1 MNPGIPYG
9 QFIGGLVGAAFL
21 IFGGVWCLYLWP
33 RAIRRKIDRGEID
46 AFDGLA
52 KLRKAPLFGYM
63 LILLAIGDL
72 LGTLNQIGFSDDSL
86 LAAVGFFAF
95 AVGVL
100 VWWFVQKK
108 KLNL

>member
-1 MNPGIPYG
+1 MTPGIPYG
-9 QFIGGLVGAAFL
+9 QFIGGLVGAALF
-21 IFGGVWCLYLWP
+21 IFGGMWCLYLWP
-33 RAIRRKIDRGEID
+33 RSIRRKIDRGEID

-52 KLRKAPLFGYM
+52 RLRKALLFGYM

-72 LGTLNQIGFSDDSL
+72 LGTLNQIGFFGDSV
-86 LAAVGFFAF
+86 LASVGFCAF